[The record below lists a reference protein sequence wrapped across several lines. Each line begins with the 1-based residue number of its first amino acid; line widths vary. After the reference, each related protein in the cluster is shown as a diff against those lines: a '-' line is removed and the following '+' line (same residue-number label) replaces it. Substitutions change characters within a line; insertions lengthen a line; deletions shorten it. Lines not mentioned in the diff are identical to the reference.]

1 MEELLAKK
9 DPNESLISHTD
20 WVLSVWDIIFQQY
33 RSTIPDNRFWD
44 DSYISVLLHDIGK
57 ATLNFQDVMYN
68 RARNNDNYIRHE
80 LYSGVFILLNDKARF
95 IQNPLPVLSV
105 FSHHKDLVEGVFDR
119 ENDYVEICI
128 NKESFDFIIDYYQ
141 AKLNGKRIAASFD
154 SKVIDRLSNQL
165 KTNLL
170 IITFKN
176 FIKGTSEK
184 FVIETRKQYIGY
196 KAVLTIC
203 DWLGS
208 AHQIPKEGIVYNV
221 EFLRERI
228 VSKLRNEGKLGIAQS
243 FKFRNFQ
250 IESTVPGDV
259 IAIAPTGSG
268 KTEAALLWASQKKA
282 EERIIYL
289 LPTRVT
295 SNSIYNRLL
304 QYFDDD
310 SVAIVHS
317 SALFFRKETNE
328 NYDQKEYLKD
338 RTFFQNVNVCTIDQ
352 VLTQGF
358 NLGYWE
364 LKTFHMMNS
373 WVIIDEIHLYAPYT
387 LALIISTISYLKSE
401 FGTRF
406 FIMSATMPSK
416 LQRLLTK
423 TLGNGNYSLIQDKE
437 LIDQAR
443 NIFETRDCLVDDLH
457 YEIINAI
464 VSGKK
469 VLVVVNTVDEAI
481 RIYSKLKD
489 HALKAFCY
497 HSRFMQ
503 RDRIEKEKD
512 IFSAENSDGSLLLV
526 ATQVVEVS
534 LDIDFD
540 ILFTEN
546 APIDAILQRAGR
558 VNRKRL
564 KKDTKIIV
572 FRETAITS
580 QWVYDT
586 PGILENTFLVIKSH
600 YGEALSERTLLQM
613 VDQVYLEIDIE
624 KDEHFQDGMKKYA
637 EIQRNLHYIKDN
649 ENKDQVY
656 TREGLD
662 TISVIPQKNQANK
675 EGEEENYY
683 SSTEFK
689 DKPAFEKA
697 KYEISIRK
705 SKRFSHRIEPD
716 EKGFNYIDAEYSYEF
731 GLVFRNE
738 PTFMILS

>member
-9 DPNESLISHTD
+9 NPNESLISHTD

-33 RSTIPDNRFWD
+33 KPTIPDNRFWD

-80 LYSGVFILLNDKARF
+80 LYSGGFILLNDKAKF

-128 NKESFDFIIDYYQ
+128 NKESYQ
-141 AKLNGKRIAASFD
+141 AIIAWYQDKLSQKGIELNLNSNVFSALHS
-154 SKVIDRLSNQL
+154 RLVVGQ
-165 KTNLL
+165 L
-170 IITFKN
+170 IIWFK
-176 FIKGTSEK
+176 K
-184 FVIETRKQYIGY
+184 FLLGISVSFTESTRKEYINT
-196 KAVLTIC
+196 KAILTIC

-208 AHQIPKEGIVYNV
+208 AHQCPKEGIVYNKKYL
-221 EFLRERI
+221 EEKI
-228 VSKLRNEGKLGIAQS
+228 VSKLKNEGKTEIAES
-243 FKFRNFQ
+243 FAFRQFQ
-250 IESTVPGDV
+250 EESSVPGNV

-295 SNSIYNRLL
+295 SNAIYNRLL
-304 QYFDDD
+304 QYFNDD

-328 NYDQKEYLKD
+328 NYDQKEYVKA

-406 FIMSATMPSK
+406 FIMSATMPLK
-416 LQRLLTK
+416 LKQLLTK
-423 TLGNGNYSLIQDKE
+423 TLGEGNYSLIQDKE
-437 LIDQAR
+437 LLDQAR
-443 NIFETRDCLVDDLH
+443 NIFETRDCMIDDLLDD
-457 YEIINAI
+457 IIYAI
-464 VSGKK
+464 ESGKK

-481 RIYSKLKD
+481 RVYSALKD
-489 HALKAFCY
+489 YASKAFCY

-503 RDRIEKEKD
+503 QDRLEKEKE
-512 IFSAENSDGSLLLV
+512 ILFAENSGESLLLV

-546 APIDAILQRAGR
+546 APIDAIVQRAGR
-558 VNRKRL
+558 VNRKRS
-564 KKDTKIIV
+564 KAGTKIIV
-572 FRETAITS
+572 FQETEITKK
-580 QWVYDT
+580 WVYDV
-586 PGILENTFLVIKSH
+586 PGILDNTFSVIHNCEGK
-600 YGEALSERTLLQM
+600 ALTENQLIKM
-613 VDQVYLEIDIE
+613 VDDVYADVNIE
-624 KDEHFQDGMKKYA
+624 SDPHFKDGMKRYL
-637 EIQRNLHYIKDN
+637 EIQRNLHFIKDN
-649 ENKDQVY
+649 VNRDEVY

-662 TISVIPQKNQANK
+662 TISVIPMINKANK
-675 EGEEENYY
+675 DGKEEIYW
-683 SSTEFK
+683 TQEFK
-689 DKPAFEKA
+689 NNNAMEKA
-697 KYEISIRK
+697 RHELSVRK
-705 SKRFSHRIEPD
+705 AKRFSCQILPD
-716 EKGFNYIDAEYSYEF
+716 DKGFNYIDAYYSYEL
-731 GLVFRNE
+731 GL
-738 PTFMILS
+738 TFSSGNLIVPI

>member
-9 DPNESLISHTD
+9 DPNESLVSHTD

-57 ATLNFQDVMYN
+57 ATLNFQDVMYS
-68 RARNNDNYIRHE
+68 RAQNNDNNIRHE
-80 LYSGVFILLNDKARF
+80 LYSGVFILLNDKAKF

-119 ENDYVEICI
+119 ENDYVDICI
-128 NKESFDFIIDYYQ
+128 NKESFDFIVDYYQ
-141 AKLNGKRIAASFD
+141 AKLNEKRIAVSFD
-154 SKVIDRLSNQL
+154 SKVLEGLSNQL

-184 FVIETRKQYIGY
+184 FVIETRKQYIRY

-208 AHQIPKEGIVYNV
+208 AHHFPKEGIVYNI
-221 EFLRERI
+221 EFLKEKI
-228 VSKLRNEGKLGIAQS
+228 VSKLRNEGKAAIADS
-243 FKFRNFQ
+243 FKFRKFQ
-250 IESTVPGDV
+250 TESTVPGHV

-387 LALIISTISYLKSE
+387 LALIVSTISYLKSE
-401 FGTRF
+401 FGARF

-416 LQRLLTK
+416 LQQLLK
-423 TLGNGNYSLIQDKE
+423 RTLGEENYSLIQDKE
-437 LIDQAR
+437 LLDQAR
-443 NIFETRDCLVDDLH
+443 NIFETRDCLVDDLL
-457 YEIINAI
+457 YEIIAAI
-464 VSGKK
+464 ESAKK

-481 RIYSKLKD
+481 RVYSKLKD
-489 HALKAFCY
+489 YASKAFCY

-503 RDRIEKEKD
+503 QDRIDKEKE
-512 IFSAENSDGSLLLV
+512 ILLSENLGESLLLV

-546 APIDAILQRAGR
+546 APIDAIVQRAGR
-558 VNRKRL
+558 VNRKRS
-564 KKDTKIIV
+564 KADTKIIV
-572 FRETAITS
+572 FRETEITRE
-580 QWVYDT
+580 WIYDI
-586 PGILENTFLVIKSH
+586 PGILDNTFLVIQNH
-600 YGEALSERTLLQM
+600 EGEALSEKQLLQM
-613 VDQVYLEIDIE
+613 VDQVYSEIDIE
-624 KDEHFQDGMKKYA
+624 TDTHFREGMKKYS
-637 EIQRNLHYIKDN
+637 EIQRNLHFIKDN
-649 ENKDQVY
+649 VNKDEVY

-662 TISVIPQKNQANK
+662 AISVIPMINRANK
-675 EGEEENYY
+675 CGEEEVYW
-683 SSTEFK
+683 SAEFK
-689 DKPAFEKA
+689 NKPAIEKA
-697 KYEISIRK
+697 NHELSVRK
-705 SKRFSHRIEPD
+705 SKRFSFPILKD
-716 EKGFNYIDAEYSYEF
+716 DKGFNYIDAKYTYET
-731 GLVFRNE
+731 GLQFRQFPNYV
-738 PTFMILS
+738 MI